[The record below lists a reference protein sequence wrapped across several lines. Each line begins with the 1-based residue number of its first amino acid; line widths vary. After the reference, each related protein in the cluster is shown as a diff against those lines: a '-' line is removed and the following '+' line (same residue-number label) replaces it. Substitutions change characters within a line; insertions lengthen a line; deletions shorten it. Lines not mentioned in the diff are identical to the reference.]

1 MATIQTD
8 TVVSIDGTQIEYN
21 FIGQGPGILIIS
33 GGSRAAWH
41 YLKLAEFLASGY
53 TVYLIN
59 RRGRGNSGPQGI
71 DYNIQKECEDAI
83 SIIKKHEIPYIFGHS
98 FGGVVALN
106 VALNYRIKKIAV
118 FEPAVSG
125 SSNLPTSWLPKF
137 EKQLQYEDHIGA
149 MITMIKGLQ
158 VASFLKYIP
167 NPLLKMVF
175 KKMAPK
181 NPTWEKDKMLLEMLP
196 NEVIAV
202 VPIDN
207 DTSRYNIINCPVLLL
222 GGSKS
227 PKFLQNGLNKLHGII
242 PSSSIHVMKGM
253 EHNTPDDTEP
263 ELTAKA
269 LKEFFN

>member
-1 MATIQTD
+1 MTTMQTGTII
-8 TVVSIDGTQIEYN
+8 SKDGTLIEYN
-21 FIGQGPGILIIS
+21 FIGNGPGILIIS

-41 YLKLAEFLASGY
+41 YFRLAEFLASDY

-59 RRGRGNSGPQGI
+59 RRGRGNSGPQGVG
-71 DYNIQKECEDAI
+71 YNLQKECEDAET
-83 SIIKKHEIPYIFGHS
+83 IIKKHDIPYVFGHS
-98 FGGVVALN
+98 YGGVVALN
-106 VALNYRIKKIAV
+106 LALNYPVKKVAV

-125 SSNLPTSWLPKF
+125 NNNLPANWLSKF
-137 EKQLQYEDHIGA
+137 EKQLQHEDHIGA

-181 NPTWEKDKMLLEMLP
+181 NPTWDKDKLLLEMLP
-196 NEVIAV
+196 NEVMAA
-202 VPIDN
+202 VPIDK
-207 DTSRYNIINCPVLLL
+207 DTSRYKTINCPVLLL

-227 PKFLQNGLNKLHGII
+227 PKFLRDGLHKLNGVV
-242 PSSSIHVMKGM
+242 PSSSIHIMKGM
-253 EHNTPDDTEP
+253 EHNTPDDEGP

-269 LKEFFN
+269 LKGFFN